1 MRITTAV
8 LLAGFLLATLAWGQG
23 TTAQINGTVKDA
35 SVLAVPGAEIKATQT
50 ATGQTRTATSGTDGA
65 FLLPN
70 LPIGPYLMEVT
81 KEGFA
86 KYAQSGIVLQV
97 DASPTIDVAMKV
109 GNVTDQVTVQADA
122 NLVETHS
129 TNVGTVVDNQ
139 RVLEMPL
146 NGRNATELIF
156 LAGMANLDG
165 NNGFLNNVRNYPT
178 IVISIGGAVG
188 NWTNFLFDGANHNDA
203 YNSMNLPLP
212 FPDALQEFK
221 VESSGLPAQYGVHA
235 GATVNVVTKSGTNAF
250 HGDAFEFLRNGDL
263 NARDYFAASR
273 DSIKRNQ
280 YGGTVGGRI
289 KRDKLFFFAG
299 VQDTSL
305 KSNPTS
311 NSSFVPTPAMLNGD
325 FTTFASAACNSGKS
339 YTLSPTY
346 GFVNN
351 TIAPSLLDPAALKV
365 TALLPT
371 AQATPCGQVFYPL
384 ANSQRETM
392 GVGKIDYQKSDK
404 QSMYIRAYAT
414 DLLIPATLIPG
425 NALTLNSNTQHD
437 RVYALAY
444 GDTYLINANMVNS
457 FRLGANRSE
466 IPKVPSNLATWAQL
480 GVNAVSLDTE
490 PRFTISGGNGFGIG
504 GGNAIINHDQGGPNP
519 SINNDFSWIRGNHQ
533 MGFGVSYLHSL
544 LNYASGINA
553 TGLFTFNGTLTGLGM
568 GDFLTGNATTWAQ
581 GNVNTFTYNRQ
592 NYIGLYAQDS
602 WKITPRLT
610 VNYGLRY
617 EPYLPVSN
625 KYPFFDHFDPGFFAQ
640 GIHSQQYTTTPAGL
654 VFPGDP
660 QWLPSGNQIATDRWG
675 AQAFLPR
682 VGVVW
687 DPIGDGKTTIR
698 ASVGMFTDR
707 GSLYSMSAMAQDAPF
722 GSVISVPNVKLDNP
736 WATFAGGN
744 PIPVALTKNV
754 AFPGTSSMVTDNM
767 HEKPIWVN
775 SFNFGITR
783 QLGSSWLLQA
793 NYVGNT
799 VSHLQIENQ
808 INPALYLGTGP
819 CSFPAEPGLAAA
831 SFPNCGTTAS
841 TNYRRVLYQQNPAQG
856 SYYGIV
862 SVFDDGGTSSYNGLY
877 LAANKRLSNGLTVL
891 SNYTWSHCIGDLFNG
906 DPGNNGVY
914 SVTPGNTKYDRSNCQ
929 GTDYRSV
936 FNLSLVATTP
946 KMSNRVLNTL
956 FSNWQFAPILK
967 LKSAIYYTV
976 GTGVDTALNGEG
988 GQRANAV
995 PGVNP
1000 YASNPAACSQVYC
1013 VQWANPAAYVS
1024 PALGTLGTLSPYSLK
1039 GPGQFQLDLAVS
1051 RTFKVL
1057 ERASIQFRAEA
1068 FNLPNH
1074 VNLAVPGT
1082 TGPSVSSATSFAIT
1096 SDISG
1101 TSGLTARRLSRDSV
1115 LDEDHLLKNGEES
1128 TTGGSSPSNRRLP
1141 RFYSGDQQQLAS
1153 HLAAFEVAVRLRSLG
1168 QRIGLL
1174 NAKFEFA

>member
-8 LLAGFLLATLAWGQG
+8 LAVGFLLAALAWGQG

-35 SVLAVPGAEIKATQT
+35 SGLAVPGAELKATQT
-50 ATGQTRTATSGTDGA
+50 ATGAVRTTTSGADGA
-65 FLLPN
+65 FALPN
-70 LPIGPYLMEVT
+70 LPIGPYLLEVT

-86 KYAQSGIVLQV
+86 KYAQSGILLQV

-109 GNVTDQVTVQADA
+109 GAVTDQVTVQADA

-129 TNVGTVVDNQ
+129 TNIGTVVDNQ
-139 RVLEMPL
+139 RVAEMPL

-178 IVISIGGAVG
+178 IVISIGGTVG

-221 VESSGLPAQYGVHA
+221 VESSALPAQYGVHA
-235 GATVNVVTKSGTNAF
+235 GATVNVITKSGGNEF

-280 YGGTVGGRI
+280 YGGVVGGRI
-289 KRDKLFFFAG
+289 IRDKLFFFAG
-299 VQDTSL
+299 VQDTEL

-311 NSSFVPTPAMLNGD
+311 NSAFVPTPAMLAGD
-325 FTTFASAACNSGKS
+325 FTTFASPACNSGKQ
-339 YTLSPTY
+339 YTLATAN
-346 GFVNN
+346 GFTGNK
-351 TIAPSLLDPAALKV
+351 IAPSLLDPAALKV

-371 AQATPCGQVFYPL
+371 ASATPCGQVFYPL
-384 ANSQRETM
+384 SNSQRETM
-392 GVGKIDYQKSDK
+392 GVTKVDYQMSDK
-404 QSMYIRAYAT
+404 QSMYVRGYVT
-414 DLLIPATLIPG
+414 DLLIPSTLIPG
-425 NALTLNSNTQHD
+425 NALTLANNTQHD

-457 FRLGANRSE
+457 FRLGANRSQ
-466 IPKVPSNLATWAQL
+466 IPKIQDNLATWAQL
-480 GVNAVSLDTE
+480 GVNASSLDTE

-504 GGNAIINHDQGGPNP
+504 GGNAIINHDMGGPNP

-553 TGLFTFNGTLTGLGM
+553 TGLFTFNGTTTGLGM
-568 GDFLTGNATTWAQ
+568 ADFLTGNATTWAQ

-625 KYPFFDHFDPGFFAQ
+625 KYPYFDHFDPGLFAA
-640 GIHSQQYTTTPAGL
+640 GVHSTQYTTTPAGL
-654 VFPGDP
+654 VFPGDA
-660 QWLPSGNQIATDRWG
+660 QWIPSGNQKAADRWG
-675 AQAFLPR
+675 TLAFLPR
-682 VGVVW
+682 IGVVW
-687 DPIGDGKTTIR
+687 DPFGNGKTTIR
-698 ASVGMFTDR
+698 SSYGAFTDR

-722 GSVISVPNVKLDNP
+722 GSVISIPNVKLDNP
-736 WATFAGGN
+736 WATYPGGN
-744 PIPVALTKNV
+744 PIPVALTPHV
-754 AFPGTSSMVTDNM
+754 AFPGVSSMVTDNP
-767 HEKPIWVN
+767 HEKPVWVN
-775 SFNFGITR
+775 QFNLSIQR
-783 QLGSSWLLQA
+783 QVGSSWLLQM

-799 VSHLQIENQ
+799 VSHLIVENQ
-808 INPALYLGTGP
+808 INPSVFQGTGP
-819 CSFPAEPGLAAA
+819 CSFAATPGLAAA

-841 TNYRRVLYQQNPAQG
+841 NNYRRVLYQQNPVQG

-862 SVFDDGGTSSYNGLY
+862 SVFDDGGTSAYNGLY
-877 LAANKRLSNGLTVL
+877 LSATKRLSNGLSVL

-906 DPGNNGVY
+906 DPGNNGV
-914 SVTPGNTKYDRSNCQ
+914 SSGVPGNIRVDRSNCQ
-929 GTDYRSV
+929 GMDLRHA
-936 FNLSLVATTP
+936 FNLSVVATTP
-946 KMSNRVLNTL
+946 KMSNKLMNTL
-956 FSNWQFAPILK
+956 FSNWQFAPIMK
-967 LKSAIYYTV
+967 LKSATFYTV
-976 GTGVDTALNGEG
+976 GTGVDTALNGQG

-995 PGVNP
+995 AGVSP
-1000 YASNPAACSQVYC
+1000 YASNPAACSQTYC

-1024 PALGTLGTLSPYSLK
+1024 PALGSLGTLSAYSLK
-1039 GPGQFQLDLAVS
+1039 GPDFFQLDLAVS
-1051 RTFKVL
+1051 RTFKL
-1057 ERASIQFRAEA
+1057 REKLSIQLRAEA

-1074 VNLAVPGT
+1074 VNLSAPA
-1082 TGPSVSSATSFAIT
+1082 PSVSSATSFAIT
-1096 SDISG
+1096 SDVSG
-1101 TSGLTARRLSRDSV
+1101 NSGLSA
-1115 LDEDHLLKNGEES
+1115 
-1128 TTGGSSPSNRRLP
+1128 
-1141 RFYSGDQQQLAS
+1141 GDYRVVQ
-1153 HLAAFEVAVRLRSLG
+1153 
-1168 QRIGLL
+1168 
-1174 NAKFEFA
+1174 FATKIVF